1 MKLRCP
7 KCGKQTIDAKTW
19 WLDRLLK
26 YQVQLVAN
34 RVKYPRIVYQRWYDK
49 SQKHIEK
56 LDPWYRIVKD

>member
-7 KCGKQTIDAKTW
+7 KCGKHTIDAKKW

-34 RVKYPRIVYQRWYDK
+34 RVNYPRIVYQRWYDQ

-56 LDPWYRIVKD
+56 LEPWYRTVKD